1 MFEISYGK
9 EVYFAYIEEEKKLIM
24 TEFEGRGIPQSKIK
38 VQRSKGLGENDPEM
52 MSKSTMAPLTRRL
65 VPVDYPANDA
75 DIGSYF
81 NALLGDDIETRRI
94 LIDEYFRL
102 TEVDID

>member
-1 MFEISYGK
+1 
-9 EVYFAYIEEEKKLIM
+9 
-24 TEFEGRGIPQSKIK
+24 
-38 VQRSKGLGENDPEM
+38 
-52 MSKSTMAPLTRRL
+52 MAPLTRRL